1 MRAKLDPDATC
12 LPSEDIVV
20 REIEGELIIVPLVS
34 GVGDMEDELFTLN
47 ETGRAIWEKLD
58 GKKTLGDVIGELSEE
73 YDASP
78 GEIERDV
85 IGLAEELLKRKI
97 LVELRKR

>member
-1 MRAKLDPDATC
+1 MGVKAELGATY

-20 REIEGELIIVPLVS
+20 REIEGELIIVPIVS
-34 GVGDMEDELFTLN
+34 GIGDMEDELFTLN

-58 GKKTLGDVIGELSEE
+58 GRKTLGDIIGDLSSE
-73 YDASP
+73 YEASP

-85 IGLAEELLKRKI
+85 IGLAEELLKRKM
-97 LVELRKR
+97 LVALRKD